1 MGKETSVLETWIDL
15 SDKVYDSVVDIL
27 WDKPKEDTT
36 TIVDKESDRLKEK
49 VNPNIVL
56 LAEKLVNSK
65 HQRLVN
71 FITKESHKI
80 SLTDLRFILLKM
92 CEGPTSN
99 PNENLGAIETIF
111 QTTIQTPT
119 YLSPQQKKEI
129 STKLDVLNCCLEN
142 EKIDEFKLI
151 HSFLKSLGK
160 KEFFNLEGM
169 EKLVINKDFKF
180 IETIMEVT
188 QGDSTY
194 ANTLNLL
201 LNFSL
206 IHGEKNLAKKL
217 VSTGADPTF
226 KNDHTALYH
235 LEKLPKNTQKIN
247 FVISLYPEKSLKE
260 ILKLSN
266 PQTLKKTHKLI
277 DTHFSNLETK
287 YGNKVELEI

>member
-1 MGKETSVLETWIDL
+1 MGKETSILETWIDL
-15 SDKVYDSVVDIL
+15 SDKVYDSVLDIL

-36 TIVDKESDRLKEK
+36 TIEEKESDRLIEE

-56 LAEKLVNSK
+56 LTQKLANSK
-65 HQRLVN
+65 HQKLVN
-71 FITKESHKI
+71 FITKNPHKI
-80 SLTDLRFILLKM
+80 SLTDLRFILLKI
-92 CEGPTSN
+92 CEDPATD
-99 PNENLGAIETIF
+99 PNENLEAIKTIF

-160 KEFFNLEGM
+160 KEFFNLESV
-169 EKLVINKDFKF
+169 EKLIINKDYKF

-194 ANTLNLL
+194 TNTLNLL

-206 IHGEKNLAKKL
+206 IHGEKDLAKKL
-217 VSTGADPTF
+217 VSKGADPTF
-226 KNDHTALYH
+226 KDNHTALYH
-235 LEKLPKNTQKIN
+235 LEKLPKNTKNIN
-247 FVISLYPEKSLKE
+247 FVISLYPEKSLNE

-266 PQTLKKTHKLI
+266 PQTLKKTRKLI

-287 YGNKVELEI
+287 YGKNVELEI